1 VVMLLVKQQTA
12 ATAVETG
19 RFNDGGEWNIS
30 DKAVVAG
37 QKQIVQLRSIW
48 GRY

>member
-1 VVMLLVKQQTA
+1 MLLVKQQTA

-30 DKAVVAG
+30 DKAVV
-37 QKQIVQLRSIW
+37 QLRSIW